1 MENTETLS
9 SDFSFESHYVRVL
22 GSNLH
27 YIDEGRGLPILFL
40 HGNPTSSYLWR
51 NIIPHLS
58 RHGRCIALD
67 LIGMGKSDK
76 PDLPYR
82 FFDHYR
88 YLEHFISLLNLKHIT
103 LVMHDWGSAL
113 GFHYAQMH
121 EHHVRG
127 LAFMEAMVKTF
138 NWSDFDKQFRIGF
151 KLMRKPLVGWLLI
164 SVFNIF
170 INRVLPRAVVRN
182 LTPEEMQHYRQ
193 PFPTIESRKAV
204 RRWPCEIPIDGSP
217 ADMNKVVTAYS
228 YWLQKTSLP
237 KLLIY
242 ASPGAI
248 INARSLQW
256 CRENIRG
263 LQSIDIG
270 EGIHYLQEDHPHRI
284 GTELAKWYLS
294 LDSHKTV

>member
-1 MENTETLS
+1 
-9 SDFSFESHYVRVL
+9 
-22 GSNLH
+22 
-27 YIDEGRGLPILFL
+27 
-40 HGNPTSSYLWR
+40 
-51 NIIPHLS
+51 
-58 RHGRCIALD
+58 
-67 LIGMGKSDK
+67 MGKSDK

-138 NWSDFDKQFRIGF
+138 NWSDFDKQFRLGF

-170 INRVLPRAVVRN
+170 VNRILPQSVVRD

-217 ADMNKVVTAYS
+217 ADMHKVIAAYS

-256 CRENIRG
+256 CREHIRG
-263 LQSIDIG
+263 LQSVDIG
-270 EGIHYLQEDHPHRI
+270 EGIHYLQEDQPHRI
-284 GTELAKWYLS
+284 GAELAKWYLS
-294 LDSHKTV
+294 LDSHDTV